1 MLKSIRRHV
10 TERTWSCHIT
20 VTADYYIGGHVAL
33 FLTTRKA

>member
-10 TERTWSCHIT
+10 IERTRSCHIT

>member
-10 TERTWSCHIT
+10 IERTWSCHIT
-20 VTADYYIGGHVAL
+20 VMAGYYIGGHVVL